1 MDARWLERAA
11 SLCGLCPSTAGCLQ
25 LCQAL
30 NACDMEIDQR
40 LLDSLP
46 PSQRQ
51 RIVKRLRSEQLR
63 AYNQRERDQPQPQPQ
78 PPPPPPQQ
86 QSHQE
91 VPALSTRVRAATTAP
106 NAAALTSTAALRRHS
121 AQDDAGGG
129 GAVRGAAG
137 GPGAMA
143 AASAAAAATSRGR
156 RHAERWRCRVRFSAG
171 VIARDAIE
179 RMDDK
184 EVFALLDQG
193 LDPNETSPV
202 GDSFLHQAARHGNE
216 VAALA
221 LLGRGA
227 RVEERDGDA
236 WTPLHAA
243 GAGDQPHL
251 VGLLLHAGADL
262 LATDCDGRLACDHT
276 PRGSESDAIVRAW
289 QSHSGLA
296 ELALEEARGRRDAA
310 TLAGARLLVSEGA
323 RSVDQQDERGVT
335 ALHTACVFGC
345 VPAVRLLLEAG
356 ADPDRPDSTAWGPLH
371 LAAKYGQARVVRL
384 LLRHGADPT
393 ALNCNQNQP
402 SEVASSD
409 FVREMLV
416 QGQEEWR
423 ERGGRPRGAAVGGT
437 GVGEEEQEGGEQEGA
452 YEEIL
457 HDDFV
462 PAKRRD
468 PWGPSPSRRDAWR
481 ERRAMFGEGP
491 GRSEPATVVTAATAP
506 EEAGEG
512 GEAATCNGNFT
523 LRQVRLTPP
532 SPSDDVATLEE
543 LTERSLLYEL
553 EKRFQR
559 QQLYTYIGDILLVLN
574 PFREMSIYS
583 KMVSQL
589 YLSHSGK
596 LWATL
601 PPHVF
606 AVAERAYHA
615 LRRERRSQGFML
627 SGESGSGKSESCRLL
642 IQHLLH
648 RSQAPASGLADKIS
662 HAHTILEALGN
673 ARTVLNPSASAF
685 TKHVELQY
693 SHVTGCLLGAS
704 VRVYLLETW
713 RLGWARGSG
722 WSLAAFRLLLEGL
735 PAEQRARYCLLSPT
749 AHRFLSQ
756 NVGGQQGEGG
766 EGAAVVGGTAEA
778 RHRFLAFQEALAAFG
793 FTDAETECVLALL
806 AAVLHLG
813 DVPITLSPYE
823 DGTIWAHVP
832 STWQLQMVGG
842 LLQVEP
848 QELGAALA
856 TSSRIVRG
864 EMVCRRVL
872 VSEAER
878 VRDLLAQSLYSRLF
892 SYIVHLVD
900 TQTRAQHTGE
910 LVRGIAVLDYPG
922 LHTSGGGG
930 TTTNTFEQL
939 CSTLLVERLQ
949 YHAHRAT
956 FALEWS
962 QCQEEGIAMETT
974 PPPPPSNCHVLQFFF
989 QAPGGFL
996 SLLDAESEAAGQSD
1010 EAESGLPHKL
1020 RLLLQATPLRNAIA
1034 AATHDGN
1041 GNTPPAGDCGISFV
1055 VRHFAGKV
1063 TYDLSGVVTRNRL
1076 ELPHQVTSLLKV
1088 SPSVLVSRLFRARL
1102 SLTGT
1107 LADCALS
1114 RHAPGRSH
1122 SAPPMLPP
1130 GGAAALDPAGVAGLP
1145 SERDEDELGEA
1156 ASEQVYSGSVH
1167 STPTR
1172 CTQLT
1177 SSVREILGLLRPC
1190 SLHVV
1195 LCVRPIAAAPQAPPT
1210 AAPPPG
1216 PLFQPDVVARQLR
1229 TLGVV
1234 AMARAR
1240 RHGYAAR
1247 VPIPEFLQ
1255 RYAELTALVWSAR
1268 RPGQRDADAC
1278 RAVLQAAKLQGW
1290 QVGVSRVL
1298 LKYWQGD
1305 HLAALCLQL
1314 RRKIVICQQA
1324 VRRFVRWRRRC
1335 RTMSVHRQEAV
1346 VTREFVTGVEDACLR
1361 VYDSLVIQNASDI
1374 ARESDRLR
1382 SETHRAYLRD
1392 KLQRWRREEETRQR
1406 ASSPLSPAREPVPP
1420 WGPLPDDAG
1429 TVVARQPLP
1438 RQRAELDGGDG
1449 EAGTVVARQPCPWQ
1463 HGDEEEEAMMMMMMQ
1478 GCQREEREA
1487 TPTPASPLPRR
1498 RAEERG
1504 GSPLPRRRAEE
1515 GGGSPSP
1522 RRQAPPPK
1530 PKRDPGTRLSQST
1543 EAVSGG
1549 SAPEEPARSPAE
1561 NGAGSGK
1568 PRPHSD
1574 EFCSVKKQPPPKPKR
1589 HPETRLSSS
1598 HEDMRRRA
1606 GSAGA
1611 EMERARSTSSAAA
1624 AVPARDSQLLL
1635 HQQHRQQQQSH
1646 KHPHHHQQQ
1655 NHRQLAAAVASYPSV
1670 TALRDQKSSRSSPP
1684 IPCSTSGRRFVE
1696 PEQVARH
1703 SDSAGDGEEDEEP
1716 VYAEMLCVA
1725 APTDGDGK
1733 GGAIALV
1740 DGACDDDDNDDEE
1753 GDGIYEEMRFVA
1765 PDDGPTPALAPAE
1778 ASAIP
1783 APFPDLPPYRP
1794 PLLVFPPAP
1803 TRCSPN
1809 SDESPLTP
1817 IEVTRLLQLE
1827 STGKG
1832 RAEQQQRGREHRTKH
1847 HHHHNH
1853 HQKHHNNHRQQQQQS
1868 QAAVANA
1875 AGENAPPQL
1884 YRTQSAH
1891 GKIGHMDGRGGG
1903 GSGFGGGAPAAQ
1915 HPPGAQ
1921 QPPAKGAGF
1930 AATAGQAAL
1939 AWHGYPTM
1947 PRLRSAER
1955 GGEVPGSP
1963 GRQLVRPGSPAAHAD
1978 PRGGVRRLGK
1988 SSSLPV
1994 MEPPMRPPPQQP
2006 RPGPTESR
2014 SPSPAPV
2021 GPGGWRL
2028 GSPS

>member
-63 AYNQRERDQPQPQPQ
+63 AYNQRERDQPQPPPPSPPS
-78 PPPPPPQQ
+78 PPPPPQ

-91 VPALSTRVRAATTAP
+91 VPALSTRVRAEPTLP
-106 NAAALTSTAALRRHS
+106 NAAVLTSIAALRRHS
-121 AQDDAGGG
+121 VQDDDGSGSV
-129 GAVRGAAG
+129 VRGAAG
-137 GPGAMA
+137 GLGATV
-143 AASAAAAATSRGR
+143 AASAAAAASRGR
-156 RHAERWRCRVRFSAG
+156 RRAERWRRRVRFSAG

-276 PRGSESDAIVRAW
+276 PRGSESDTIVRAW

-310 TLAGARLLVSEGA
+310 TLVGARLLMSEGA
-323 RSVDQQDERGVT
+323 HRVDQQDERGVT

-356 ADPDRPDSTAWGPLH
+356 ADPDCPDSTAWGPLH

-402 SEVASSD
+402 AEVASSD

-416 QGQEEWR
+416 QGQEEWQ
-423 ERGGRPRGAAVGGT
+423 ERGGRPQGAAVGGT

-491 GRSEPATVVTAATAP
+491 GRSEPATVVTAATTAP

-704 VRVYLLETW
+704 IRVYLLETW

-735 PAEQRARYCLLSPT
+735 PAEQRARYCLLSAT

-756 NVGGQQGEGG
+756 NVGRQQGEGG
-766 EGAAVVGGTAEA
+766 EGAAVVGGTSEA

-813 DVPITLSPYE
+813 DVPITPSPYE
-823 DGTIWAHVP
+823 DGTSWAHLP

-848 QELGAALA
+848 KELGAALA

-864 EMVCRRVL
+864 VMVCRRVL

-900 TQTRAQHTGE
+900 TQTRAQHNGE

-930 TTTNTFEQL
+930 TNTFEQL

-974 PPPPPSNCHVLQFFF
+974 PPPPPSNCQVLQLFF

-996 SLLDAESEAAGQSD
+996 SLLDTESEAASQSD
-1010 EAESGLPHKL
+1010 EVEGGLPCRL
-1020 RLLLQATPLRNAIA
+1020 RLLLQATPLRNAVA

-1041 GNTPPAGDCGISFV
+1041 GNTPPTGDCGISFV

-1063 TYDLSGVVTRNRL
+1063 TYDLSGVVTHNRL

-1102 SLTGT
+1102 SRTGT
-1107 LADCALS
+1107 LADCAHS

-1122 SAPPMLPP
+1122 NAPSMPP
-1130 GGAAALDPAGVAGLP
+1130 AGGAAALDPASVAGLP
-1145 SERDEDELGEA
+1145 SERDEDEFGEA

-1195 LCVRPIAAAPQAPPT
+1195 LCVRPTAAAPRALPT
-1210 AAPPPG
+1210 AAPPPS
-1216 PLFQPDVVARQLR
+1216 PPFHPEVVARQLR

-1278 RAVLQAAKLQGW
+1278 QAVLQVAKLQGW

-1324 VRRFVRWRRRC
+1324 VRRFVRWRRCC

-1361 VYDSLVIQNASDI
+1361 VYDMLVIQNASDI

-1406 ASSPLSPAREPVPP
+1406 ETFAFVRACVCSHVNP
-1420 WGPLPDDAG
+1420 PLPS
-1429 TVVARQPLP
+1429 P
-1438 RQRAELDGGDG
+1438 
-1449 EAGTVVARQPCPWQ
+1449 
-1463 HGDEEEEAMMMMMMQ
+1463 
-1478 GCQREEREA
+1478 EA
-1487 TPTPASPLPRR
+1487 TPTPASPMPRR
-1498 RAEERG
+1498 RAEEGG

-1561 NGAGSGK
+1561 NGQGPGVRGPGSRNRTRVITRVRAMFSAGSGK

-1574 EFCSVKKQPPPKPKR
+1574 EFCSIKKQPPPKPKR

-1611 EMERARSTSSAAA
+1611 EMERARSSSSAAT

-1635 HQQHRQQQQSH
+1635 QQQHRQQQQPH

-1655 NHRQLAAAVASYPSV
+1655 QNYHQLAAAVASCPSV
-1670 TALRDQKSSRSSPP
+1670 TALRDQKSGRSSPP
-1684 IPCSTSGRRFVE
+1684 MPCSTSGRRFAE
-1696 PEQVARH
+1696 PEQAARH
-1703 SDSAGDGEEDEEP
+1703 SDSPVDGEEDEEP

-1725 APTDGDGK
+1725 APTDGNGK
-1733 GGAIALV
+1733 GGAIALA
-1740 DGACDDDDNDDEE
+1740 DGACDDDDNDNDEE

-1765 PDDGPTPALAPAE
+1765 PDDGPAPASAE

-1847 HHHHNH
+1847 HHNH
-1853 HQKHHNNHRQQQQQS
+1853 HQKHHNNHRQQQQS
-1868 QAAVANA
+1868 HAAVAI
-1875 AGENAPPQL
+1875 
-1884 YRTQSAH
+1884 T
-1891 GKIGHMDGRGGG
+1891 
-1903 GSGFGGGAPAAQ
+1903 
-1915 HPPGAQ
+1915 
-1921 QPPAKGAGF
+1921 
-1930 AATAGQAAL
+1930 
-1939 AWHGYPTM
+1939 
-1947 PRLRSAER
+1947 
-1955 GGEVPGSP
+1955 
-1963 GRQLVRPGSPAAHAD
+1963 AD

-1988 SSSLPV
+1988 SSSLPA
-1994 MEPPMRPPPQQP
+1994 MEPPVRPPPLQP
-2006 RPGPTESR
+2006 RPGPTKSR

-2028 GSPS
+2028 GSSS